1 MLAAGVL
8 LTLGWHAPTARP
20 SYARRAVLQQVSAA
34 GTALAVLPPLGAHAA
49 TVKQEGL
56 RGEGKQRTEFSD
68 FDSTRSGLQFKEYKA
83 GSGNPPKDGDRV
95 IIV

>member
-1 MLAAGVL
+1 M
-8 LTLGWHAPTARP
+8 
-20 SYARRAVLQQVSAA
+20 
-34 GTALAVLPPLGAHAA
+34 
-49 TVKQEGL
+49 KQEGL

-83 GSGNPPKDGDRV
+83 GSGNPPKDGDLV